1 MHRLIR
7 EGAEEGSCGGEGK
20 YSKKAK
26 NSESESAV
34 TGGGLGLA
42 HLFVGEGC
50 SGTVRKGACEGQC
63 EISKKAK
70 KDDLLNWP

>member
-26 NSESESAV
+26 NSESV
-34 TGGGLGLA
+34 TPLTYGGLGGCELDTVA
-42 HLFVGEGC
+42 GWSWRIFLWESGQKTRHLHFNN
-50 SGTVRKGACEGQC
+50 
-63 EISKKAK
+63 EI
-70 KDDLLNWP
+70 